1 MKRNFNNVCITG
13 SGNGIG
19 KAISVLLNKHGYNVA
34 CVDINL
40 EDAKNTINEF
50 ENKVAKSIAIYADI
64 SNVSHIKKMI
74 KEVVCSFGSLHIM
87 INNAGVTRT
96 SDIMKLKEQDWY
108 WINNI
113 NSKGTF
119 FCLQAAANQMKL
131 QKSGGR
137 IINMSSI
144 GARGFVDVSNAIYA
158 GSKGAILSLTKT
170 AAQQL
175 GKFNIN
181 VNAICPSPTCTEIVK
196 KLIKTRALEQN
207 KPENE
212 IMKHYMRD
220 VPLGRFNQPEDIAE
234 LALFLSSESSKNISG
249 QSFNVDGGLIPS

>member
-1 MKRNFNNVCITG
+1 MKRILNNVCITG
-13 SGNGIG
+13 AGNGIG

-40 EDAKNTINEF
+40 EDAKKTINAF
-50 ENKVAKSIAIYADI
+50 ENKVAKGIAIYSDI

-74 KEVVCSFGSLHIM
+74 KEVVHSFGSLHIM

-96 SDIMKLKEQDWY
+96 SDIMKLNEKDWY

-119 FCLQAAANQMKL
+119 FCLQEAANQMKF
-131 QKSGGR
+131 QRTGGR
-137 IINMSSI
+137 IINMSSV

-158 GSKGAILSLTKT
+158 GSKGAIISLTKT

-175 GKFNIN
+175 GKYNIN
-181 VNAICPSPTCTEIVK
+181 VNAICPSPTYTEIVK
-196 KLIKTRALEQN
+196 KLIKTRSLEQN
-207 KPENE
+207 KSQNE
-212 IMKHYMRD
+212 ILKHYLRD
-220 VPLGRFNQPEDIAE
+220 VPIGRFNQPEDIAE
-234 LALFLSSESSKNISG
+234 MALFLSSESSKNISG